1 MNFFKK
7 LFWWWDSSADD
18 YLENVQLEVNEEHI
32 HYSNEIYWIT
42 KKVWDMMELMN
53 EAMSKQDYDEAESVR
68 LDWLK
73 LVDIARDELD
83 EVGDFKWNSYLKEAA
98 IKFLHSYKT
107 LLENGYKKLIELR
120 KNWEKWT
127 SEEQR
132 QLKENN
138 EDIALFTEVFNDSV
152 DEFVSQYDPDGNFI
166 DSSFENPFLEQAKNL
181 NTSGDPLFE
190 PIHGISLQDY
200 AEIAYFMANWWT
212 AANVCKIL
220 NIEMPVFDEANTLWT
235 KRMTEDKTFMVSMKY
250 AEYFG
255 QAGQNSKFL
264 NFKNNSENKENTDK
278 NKFLERLKNDEEFY
292 YELMWAREAADNF
305 GLDWV
310 SWIEQNFWIW
320 LWEFQNVAMKWMQKT
335 DKLNEMLAH
344 KEAKYKEYYLK
355 ISRENSEKVA
365 DDIEF

>member
-1 MNFFKK
+1 MNFFKN
-7 LFWWWDSSADD
+7 LFWSWNSSADD
-18 YLENVQLEVNEEHI
+18 YVDNVQLDVNEEHI

-83 EVGDFKWNSYLKEAA
+83 EVGDFKWNSYLLDSA
-98 IKFLHSYKT
+98 IKYLHSYKT

-120 KNWEKWT
+120 KSWNKWT
-127 SEEQR
+127 PEEQK

-138 EDIALFTEVFNDSV
+138 EDIALFTEIFNDSV
-152 DEFVSQYDPDGNFI
+152 DEFVSQYDSDGNFI
-166 DSSFENPFLEQAKNL
+166 ESSFENPFLEQAKSL
-181 NTSGDPLFE
+181 DTSSDPLFE

-212 AANVCKIL
+212 AADVCKIL
-220 NIEMPVFDEANTLWT
+220 NIEMPVFDEANALWL

-255 QAGQNSKFL
+255 QAGQNNKFL
-264 NFKNNSENKENTDK
+264 NFKNGNDNSSDDK
-278 NKFLERLKNDEEFY
+278 NKFLKRLENDQEFY
-292 YELMWAREAADNF
+292 YELMWAREAAYDF
-305 GLDWV
+305 GLDWA
-310 SWIEQNFWIW
+310 SWIEKNFWIW
-320 LWEFQNVAMKWMQKT
+320 LWEFQNIAMKWMQKT
-335 DKLNEMLAH
+335 DKINEMLAH

-355 ISRENSEKVA
+355 LSRENNEKVA